1 MNTILRRLLVGSFL
15 VSATVPAEAWAI
27 SKAEAKGEHVRLADE
42 MTKLAKRGAW
52 RGVDRSY
59 RAMIELQRKDVVLD
73 YGDHFLAAQAAREL
87 GNVTLVYRRLLL
99 ARDVDARDE
108 VKNWISDIMR
118 QYGEVELIIPDRYK
132 GEANLA
138 VAVMPLQPDQRST
151 IGMAQQRVTEGRSY
165 NGLLPAGEYTFGPHT
180 FTVLAGG
187 STIIL
192 NLDKKGGGEVS
203 TRAAGEKEPF
213 RFTYM
218 GARADIGLGWT
229 QASDSNG
236 GAEPGQFG
244 GFGGRLAGGWEMGV
258 GGPFGVLVQAG
269 YQGLA
274 GSPADGD
281 GPLEELARFEI
292 ETDQMHMGF
301 MSLMGTARFGPIWLG
316 LGPMYGI
323 GSGQVTGVSELCI
336 EKPNDPACN
345 AVEGSENT
353 LRYSRM
359 KGQVRAGGVAFGA
372 AYTVMSFG
380 RYAGSVTLNS
390 GALSDTSRMYPFGSL
405 GFTVG
410 PAGQEDD
417 G

>member
-1 MNTILRRLLVGSFL
+1 MNKVVQHWLLGSAL
-15 VSATVPAEAWAI
+15 VATAAPLDALAV
-27 SKAEAKGEHVRLADE
+27 SKAEAKAEHVRLADE
-42 MTKLAKRGAW
+42 MGKLAKRGAW

-59 RAMIELQRKDVVLD
+59 RAMLELQRKDVVLD
-73 YGDHFLAAQAAREL
+73 YGDHYLAAQAAREL

-99 ARDVDARDE
+99 ARDAEARDE
-108 VKNWISDIMR
+108 VNNWIADIMR
-118 QYGEVELIIPDRYK
+118 QYGEVELIIPERYK

-165 NGLLPAGEYTFGPHT
+165 NGLLPAGKYTFGPHE
-180 FTVLAGG
+180 FQVLAGG

-192 NLDKKGGGEVS
+192 NLDKKGGGEVT

-229 QASDSNG
+229 QAGDSNG

-244 GFGGRLAGGWEMGV
+244 GAGGRLAGGWEMGV
-258 GGPFGVLVQAG
+258 GGPFGVLMQAG
-269 YQGLA
+269 YQGLSGA
-274 GSPADGD
+274 PADGD
-281 GPLEELARFEI
+281 GPLEELARFDI

-301 MSLMGTARFGPIWLG
+301 VALMGTVRFGPTWLAF
-316 LGPMYGI
+316 GPMYAV
-323 GSGQVTGVSELCI
+323 GSGRVTGVSELCI
-336 EKPNDPACN
+336 ETPNDPACD
-345 AVEGSENT
+345 AVDGGENT

-359 KGQVRAGGVAFGA
+359 SGQIRAGGGALSA
-372 AYTVMSFG
+372 AYSVVSFG
-380 RYAGSVTLNS
+380 RYEGAVTLN
-390 GALSDTSRMYPFGSL
+390 GGILSDMSRTYPFGSL
-405 GFTVG
+405 GFTIG